1 VPPHTIVGD
10 VRIHEIAS
18 AHLNASRTF
27 AVWLPPGYDRDDG
40 PRYPVFYLHDGQ
52 NVFDKATA
60 FGEEWQVDET
70 ATRLMKRREIAPLIV
85 VGVYNGG
92 SARGDEYTASVD
104 AKAKCGGGIAKHERM
119 LVDELKPWVDRTY
132 RTKPGTIDTAL
143 GGSSLGGLATLH
155 IGLRNPG
162 VFGKLA
168 VVSPAVWWD
177 NRAIIKEVD
186 ALQGHLPLR
195 IWLDAGTAEDKEVIP
210 DTRAL
215 RDALLRKGWR
225 LGHDLSYFE
234 AKGAGHDEKAW
245 AKRVG
250 PILHYLYPGEMPL
263 AQPTFTGLLRRWRDR
278 WRIA

>member
-1 VPPHTIVGD
+1 MPPHTIVGD
-10 VRIHEIAS
+10 VRIHEITS
-18 AHLNASRTF
+18 SHLNAARSF
-27 AVWLPPGYDRDDG
+27 AVWLPPGYGRDDG
-40 PRYPVFYLHDGQ
+40 TRYPVLYLHDGQ

-70 ATRLMKRREIAPLIV
+70 ATRLMKRREIAPLII

-92 SARGDEYTASVD
+92 SARAEEYTASVD
-104 AKAKCGGGIAKHERM
+104 ARAKSGGGVAKHERM
-119 LVDELKPWVDRTY
+119 LIDELKPWVDRTY
-132 RTKPGTIDTAL
+132 RTRSSSPDTAL

-177 NRAIIKEVD
+177 DRAILKEVD
-186 ALQGHLPLR
+186 ALPGHLPLR
-195 IWLDAGTAEDKEVIP
+195 IWLDAGTAEDKDVIP

-225 LGHDLSYFE
+225 LGQDLSYFE

-250 PILHYLYPGEMPL
+250 PILRYFFPGDMPSPER
-263 AQPTFTGLLRRWRDR
+263 AFTGLLRRWRDR
-278 WRIA
+278 IR